1 MNESGINLEEYRD
14 NDDQLELEMA
24 QAAWDTRIDLLEKNR
39 DAMKIIS
46 IGYLITSWD
55 LVNGRF

>member
-1 MNESGINLEEYRD
+1 MNESGINLEGYRD

-24 QAAWDTRIDLLEKNR
+24 QAAWDTRIDFLEKSR
-39 DAMKIIS
+39 DAMKIIPM
-46 IGYLITSWD
+46 GHLITSWD